1 MNETIRDTI
10 LAFGVVAVI
19 MAVGLGGMFFYSG
32 QITPYS
38 VVISGSMQHGDQSS
52 VGVIDTGDVI
62 VVRDLDKIGGID
74 GIRSYV
80 DGYHENYSKFG
91 EFGDV
96 IIYERG
102 GNQNAVIH
110 RAILWLDW
118 NGTSWDA
125 PSLDGFPGW
134 SVTSGNPDGTGM
146 NGVLTMTEIGFSKK
160 TVSLDLDTLP
170 RIDGFATMGDS
181 KKNAGFDQTLHIAN
195 GLIGENRIKYVAGFE
210 IPWIGAIKMHL
221 DGNPNVSQIPSN
233 SIPNLVAS
241 MVCVIIAII
250 GLALVMSIASSI
262 RKDHGDE
269 ED

>member
-1 MNETIRDTI
+1 MNETVRETI
-10 LAFGVVAVI
+10 IAFGVVALI
-19 MAVGLGGMFFYSG
+19 MGVGLGGMFIYSG

-38 VVISGSMQHGDQSS
+38 VVVSGSMQHSDQSS

-62 VVRDLDKIGGID
+62 AVRDLDRIGGIA

-125 PSLDGFPGW
+125 PSLNGFPGW
-134 SVTSGNPDGTGM
+134 SVTSGNDDGTEM
-146 NGVLTMTEIGFSKK
+146 MGVLTMTEIGFSKK

-170 RIDGFATMGDS
+170 KMDGFATMGDS
-181 KKNAGFDQTLHIAN
+181 KKNAGFDQTLYIAN

-221 DGNPNVSQIPSN
+221 ENNPNVSQIPSN
-233 SIPNLVAS
+233 SIPSLVAS

-250 GLALVMSIASSI
+250 GIALVAGIASSI
-262 RKDHGDE
+262 KEDRRNEKD
-269 ED
+269 

>member
-1 MNETIRDTI
+1 MNETVRDTI
-10 LAFGVVAVI
+10 IAFGVVALI
-19 MAVGLGGMFFYSG
+19 MGVGLGGMFIYSG

-38 VVISGSMQHGDQSS
+38 VVVSGSMQHGDQSS
-52 VGVIDTGDVI
+52 VGVIDTGDVV
-62 VVRDLDKIGGID
+62 VVRDIDKIGGID

-134 SVTSGNPDGTGM
+134 SVISGNPDGTGM
-146 NGVLTMTEIGFSKK
+146 TGVLTMTKIGFSEK
-160 TVSLDLDTLP
+160 TVTLDLDTLP
-170 RIDGFATMGDS
+170 KTGGFATMGDS
-181 KKNAGFDQTLHIAN
+181 KKNAGFDQTLYIAN

-221 DGNPNVSQIPSN
+221 DGNPNISQIPSN
-233 SIPNLVAS
+233 SIPSLVAS

-250 GLALVMSIASSI
+250 GLALVLNIASSI
-262 RKDHGDE
+262 KEDRKNE